1 MVNLS
6 IGLGENINDFQF
18 DYEFQIISQSCFFL
32 ATFKNLL
39 YKNVEN
45 LFTGGCHEQEK
56 NN

>member
-56 NN
+56 IN